1 MKNKGILIAAGVLLL
16 LAVPVIVMASNRQRQ
31 KNKRD
36 EKPKKKSSVV
46 ADDPIKQTKE
56 QFDKDRENAPVPT
69 LATPTILPGGV
80 TLPGL
85 GTFGMPDLSFLMRWN
100 EYTVNTASSNL
111 NVRERPD
118 STAKIVDR
126 LAKGSTVK
134 AKASGTKGWF
144 AISKDGVNTLGYA
157 SSDYLK
163 YKVKK

>member
-69 LATPTILPGGV
+69 LPSSV
-80 TLPGL
+80 SLPGL
-85 GTFGMPDLSFLMRWN
+85 GTFPLPDLSFLTRWN
-100 EYTVNTASSNL
+100 DYTVNTQSSPL
-111 NVRERPD
+111 NVRQRPD
-118 STAKIVDR
+118 STSKIIDK
-126 LAKGSTVK
+126 LPKGSTIK

-144 AISKDGVNTLGYA
+144 AVSKDGVNTLGYA
-157 SSDYLK
+157 SQDYLK
-163 YKVKK
+163 YKVK